1 MLTELQEVVK
11 YTEPKLVKEKG
22 LKPISKPK
30 EPLFS
35 STLVAKLDTYLS
47 ESDLETTL
55 VDEFLTPPIGNS
67 KLEEFNMIVH
77 LQREEEGK
85 KEEEAEKK
93 DDKMPE
99 DPVYEYKKIKNIS
112 QVWMEVQPSCSKIIE
127 DVSLCVTNGLESL
140 LSFERWS
147 RHDEMTAYVNVL
159 EEWDD
164 TVCGDW
170 ESPESNQ
177 LQVEDWLE

>member
-1 MLTELQEVVK
+1 
-11 YTEPKLVKEKG
+11 
-22 LKPISKPK
+22 
-30 EPLFS
+30 
-35 STLVAKLDTYLS
+35 
-47 ESDLETTL
+47 
-55 VDEFLTPPIGNS
+55 
-67 KLEEFNMIVH
+67 MIVH
-77 LQREEEGK
+77 LQIEEEKK
-85 KEEEAEKK
+85 KEEEEGEKK
-93 DDKMPE
+93 EKEKHDLD

-112 QVWMEVQPSCSKIIE
+112 HQWMEIQPSSSKIIE

-177 LQVEDWLE
+177 L